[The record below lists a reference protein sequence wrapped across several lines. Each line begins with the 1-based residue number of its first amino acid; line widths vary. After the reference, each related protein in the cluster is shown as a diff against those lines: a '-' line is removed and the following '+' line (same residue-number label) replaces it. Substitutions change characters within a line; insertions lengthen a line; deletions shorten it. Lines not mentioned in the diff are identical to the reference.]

1 MFKAMR
7 LLVVVACAA
16 EVVCAQNPT
25 IQDGKFQ
32 GRRAWVMSNGVIQ
45 VSVLAGG
52 GHIGEFRLVSNDP
65 LRNINPMRVPHYPTI
80 DPNEYSP
87 AKHDGLYGDGVAR
100 WLMSGY
106 MGHLLCF
113 PSYGPP
119 SEDEAKAGLGSHGE
133 APIVEW
139 KKMKIESTPEAV
151 TLWYGADLSRTNFR
165 VERAIT
171 LRRGAR
177 SIHVREWVENKTPYD
192 RPINWMQHAT
202 FGPPFIE
209 PGKTAMDVSA
219 TKGQVSAG
227 RPGSLSLQPGSAVNW
242 PQGTGPE
249 GKPADL
255 RMFQPKA
262 QAGVYYTMRL
272 DPGRKEQFF
281 TMYHPSYRVLIGYV
295 FPSEG
300 NVWLADW
307 QENHNIQARPWNGQV
322 IARGIE
328 FGSSPFDEGL
338 RKSVERGSF
347 LGAPAYR
354 WIGGRQ
360 RLATE
365 FIMVLAEIPNGFKGV
380 RDLQVERGGAVI
392 TSN

>member
-1 MFKAMR
+1 MLRRTLATISLATT
-7 LLVVVACAA
+7 LL
-16 EVVCAQNPT
+16 AQAPT
-25 IQDGKFQ
+25 IQEGRFLT
-32 GRRAWVMSNGVIQ
+32 RRAWVMSNGLVQ
-45 VSVLAGG
+45 ASVLSGG
-52 GHIGEFRLVSNDP
+52 GHIGEFRLLSNDP
-65 LRNINPMRVPHYPTI
+65 KKGINPMRVPHYPTI
-80 DPNEYSP
+80 DPHEYNP
-87 AKHDGLYGDGVAR
+87 ARHDALYGDNPNR

-113 PSYGPP
+113 PSYGPT
-119 SEDEAKAGLGSHGE
+119 SDDETRSGLGGHGE

-139 KKMKIESTPEAV
+139 KKMRIESTPEAV
-151 TLWYGADLSRTNFR
+151 TLWYGADLTKTNFR

-171 LRRGAR
+171 LTKSAR
-177 SIHVREWVENKTPYD
+177 SIRVREWVENLALYD

-219 TKGQVSAG
+219 TRGQVSSG
-227 RPGSLSLQPGSAVNW
+227 RPGGASLQPGSTVTW
-242 PQGTGPE
+242 PQGTTAE

-255 RMFQPKA
+255 RVFQPKPK
-262 QAGVYYTMRL
+262 AGTYYTMRL
-272 DPGRKEQFF
+272 DPSRTQQFF
-281 TMYHPSYRVLIGYV
+281 TMYHPGYRVLIGYV

-300 NVWLADW
+300 YPWIADW
-307 QENHNIQARPWNGQV
+307 QENHSVTVRPWNGQV
-322 IARGIE
+322 VARGIE

-360 RLATE
+360 RLETE
-365 FIMVLAEIPNGFKGV
+365 FTMVLAEIPEGFNGV
-380 RDLQVERGGAVI
+380 RNLRVANGAATI
-392 TSN
+392 TPK

>member
-1 MFKAMR
+1 MLRWSAVAISLATS
-7 LLVVVACAA
+7 LL
-16 EVVCAQNPT
+16 AQAPPT
-25 IQDGKFQ
+25 IQDGRFQ

-52 GHIGEFRLVSNDP
+52 GHIGEIRLLSDDP
-65 LRNINPMRVPHYPTI
+65 KKSVNPMRVPHYPTI
-80 DPNEYSP
+80 DPHEYNP
-87 AKHDGLYGDGVAR
+87 AKHDAIYGDNSSR

-119 SEDEAKAGLGSHGE
+119 SDEETRAGLGGHGE

-139 KKMKIESTPEAV
+139 KKMKIENGAEGV
-151 TLWYGADLSRTNFR
+151 TLWYGADLPKTNFR

-171 LRRGAR
+171 LARGAK
-177 SIHVREWVENKTPYD
+177 SIRVREWVENMTAYD

-219 TKGQVSAG
+219 TRGQVSTG
-227 RPGSLSLQPGSAVNW
+227 RPGALSLQPGSAVNW
-242 PQGTGPE
+242 PSGTGPD

-255 RMFQPKA
+255 RVFQPKPKS
-262 QAGVYYTMRL
+262 GVYYTMRM
-272 DPGRKEQFF
+272 DPARTEQFF
-281 TMYHPSYRVLIGYV
+281 TMYHPGYRVLIGYV
-295 FPSEG
+295 FPNEG
-300 NVWLADW
+300 YPWIADW
-307 QENHNIQARPWNGQV
+307 QENHNVMPRPWNGQV
-322 IARGIE
+322 VARGIE

-338 RKSVERGSF
+338 RKSVARGSF
-347 LGAPAYR
+347 LGVPAYR

-365 FIMVLAEIPNGFKGV
+365 FTIVLAEIPEGFKGV
-380 RDLQVERGGAVI
+380 KNLRVERGAAVL
-392 TSN
+392 SAN

>member
-1 MFKAMR
+1 MLRSTFATLFLAAT
-7 LLVVVACAA
+7 LL
-16 EVVCAQNPT
+16 AQAPT
-25 IQDGKFQ
+25 IQEGRFQ
-32 GRRAWVMSNGVIQ
+32 GRRAWVMSNGLIQ

-52 GHIGEFRLVSNDP
+52 GHIGEVRLLSNDP
-65 LRNINPMRVPHYPTI
+65 KKSINPMRVPHYPTI
-80 DPNEYSP
+80 DPHEYNP
-87 AKHDGLYGDGVAR
+87 AKHDAIYGNDSGR

-106 MGHLLCF
+106 MGHMLCF

-119 SEDEAKAGLGSHGE
+119 SEEEARAGLGGHGE

-139 KKMKIESTPEAV
+139 KEMKIETSPEAV
-151 TLWYGADLSRTNFR
+151 TLWYGADLTKTNFR

-171 LRRGAR
+171 MAQGAR
-177 SIHVREWVENKTPYD
+177 SIRVREWVENMASYD

-209 PGKTAMDVSA
+209 PGKTAMDASA
-219 TKGQVSAG
+219 TRGQVSPDQTG
-227 RPGSLSLQPGSAVNW
+227 ELSLQPGSAINW
-242 PQGTGPE
+242 PHGTASD

-255 RMFQPKA
+255 RVFQPKPKS
-262 QAGVYYTMRL
+262 GIYYTMRL
-272 DPGRKEQFF
+272 DPERKEQFF
-281 TMYHPSYRVLIGYV
+281 TMYHPDYRVLISYV

-300 NVWLADW
+300 YPWIADW
-307 QENHNIQARPWNGQV
+307 QENRNVTARPWNGQV

-365 FIMVLAEIPNGFKGV
+365 FTIVLAEIPEGFKGV
-380 RDLQVERGGAVI
+380 KNLRVERGAAVL
-392 TSN
+392 TTN